1 MSAMRA
7 RNTVVR
13 TGRAALFAWPRAT
26 CMAAAVLLFGSLFG
40 VAAARARTKH
50 TGSLEKLSFRDLAGQ
65 KQSLSAY
72 RGQIVVLNFWAT
84 WCGPCREELP
94 MLNALA
100 GEYGG
105 KGVTFV
111 AVSVDE
117 KKDWNKIPDFVKRE
131 KITMH
136 VLVGANAATVAKL
149 KLGNEI
155 PATLIFDTDGEPVG
169 RILGEARR
177 TDIVS
182 WLDWL
187 RGSRTGPKPPAEV
200 KHLS

>member
-1 MSAMRA
+1 MSATQTHTRA
-7 RNTVVR
+7 VTHRGTV
-13 TGRAALFAWPRAT
+13 LAWPRAT
-26 CMAAAVLLFGSLFG
+26 CMAAAVLLFGGLC
-40 VAAARARTKH
+40 VAAAARARVKH

-72 RGQIVVLNFWAT
+72 RGQIVIVNFWAT
-84 WCGPCREELP
+84 WCKPCREELP
-94 MLNALA
+94 MLNELA
-100 GEYGG
+100 GEYGD

-117 KKDWNKIPDFVKRE
+117 KKAWSQIPDFVKRE

-136 VLVGANAATVAKL
+136 VLVGANAGTVAKL
-149 KLGNEI
+149 KLGNEV
-155 PATLIFDTDGEPVG
+155 PATVIFDTDGEPVG

-177 TDIVS
+177 SDIVS

-200 KHLS
+200 KHL